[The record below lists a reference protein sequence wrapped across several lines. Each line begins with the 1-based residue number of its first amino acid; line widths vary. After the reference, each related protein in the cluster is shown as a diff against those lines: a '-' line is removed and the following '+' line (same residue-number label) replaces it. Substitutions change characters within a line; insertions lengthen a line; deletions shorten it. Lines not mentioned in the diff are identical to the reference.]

1 MKKFLEELEKELQSK
16 GLSKE
21 DITEILSDHQEMID
35 EAIAEGLSEEEI
47 ETKFGRP
54 SKIADDLSDLAK
66 LETKNTVNS
75 KEYTLFKSFHVLDSE
90 MNIDIHFVN
99 EDYHLEKSETNDIEV
114 YYKGKGK
121 LEDYEFGLN
130 GQTFYAKSKKQIRS
144 SLFFFSHNEFEFLIK
159 VPDVSILLTSLHS
172 VNSDIT
178 VDNLKCDSF
187 VLKSTNGDLVFTN
200 MKTKSFKFDNVNG
213 DLKITNFESNDL
225 RLSNVN
231 GDVKFNHVDIE
242 GDVVFNTVSGDL
254 SVNTMKCRECHFQTV
269 SGDMSA
275 KEFYPEAIR
284 LQSVSGDISIR
295 NEDKTKSIRIISQKS
310 LSGEIKIH

>member
-35 EAIAEGLSEEEI
+35 EALAEGLSEEEI
-47 ETKFGRP
+47 ETKFGNP

-66 LETKNTVNS
+66 LETKNTVNAN
-75 KEYTLFKSFHVLDSE
+75 EYTLYKSFPVLEKE

-99 EDYHLEKSETNDIEV
+99 EDFHLEKSESNDIEV

-121 LEDYEFGLN
+121 LEDYEFGFD
-130 GQTFYAKSKKQIRS
+130 GQTFYAKSKKQIKS
-144 SLFFFSHNEFEFLIK
+144 IFFSFRHNEFEFLIK
-159 VPDVSILLTSLHS
+159 VPTTSVLLTSLHS
-172 VNSDIT
+172 VSSDIT
-178 VDNLKCDSF
+178 VDDLKCDSF

-200 MKTKSFKFDNVNG
+200 VKTKSFKFDNVNG
-213 DLKITNFESNDL
+213 DLHITNFESNDL

-231 GDVKFNHVDIE
+231 GDVRFDNVEIS
-242 GDVVFNTVSGDL
+242 GDAVFNTVSGDF
-254 SVNTMKCRECHFQTV
+254 SIDTMKCRECHFQTV

-275 KEFYPEAIR
+275 KDFYPDAIR

-295 NEDKTKSIRIISQKS
+295 NEDKSKTIRIISQKS
-310 LSGEIKIH
+310 LSGDIRIQ